1 VEHSGALS
9 AFLERGGRVAWGVV
23 PTAGPLGSTPERLW
37 QHLSAEW
44 CALTQ
49 GGCDPV
55 PLRDQALITPA
66 CGLALHGEAQADL
79 VISLTNQVARRLETQ
94 TQGMRL
100 TVGA

>member
-1 VEHSGALS
+1 MGRGAHH
-9 AFLERGGRVAWGVV
+9 R
-23 PTAGPLGSTPERLW
+23 PLGSTPERLW

-55 PLRDQALITPA
+55 LLREQAIITPA
-66 CGLALHGEAQADL
+66 CGLALHGEAQADQVL
-79 VISLTNQVARRLETQ
+79 RLTNQVARRLGTQ